1 MKSTYVINHFKFI
14 DNIVVSKRAEMLNI
28 INKYI
33 ENLSLSDALDIG
45 TTNDQDNKS
54 SNFLIRNIK
63 NIRLFK
69 SISNQKI
76 NLGFFSKILTKSITN
91 NFSEIE
97 IKNFKSD
104 LVLSNATLEHV
115 GNSNNQM
122 KMIKNVIDLTKKI
135 FIISTPNRFHPIDF
149 HTKIPFIHWLP
160 KKIHRFL
167 LNLIGLKYFS
177 KEENLN
183 LCSKKDLI
191 NMLKNYKNIKYKI

>member
-1 MKSTYVINHFKFI
+1 
-14 DNIVVSKRAEMLNI
+14 MLNI

-191 NMLKNYKNIKYKI
+191 NMLKNYKNIKYKIFHINLFYIKSNFLIIGEIIN

>member
-149 HTKIPFIHWLP
+149 HTK
-160 KKIHRFL
+160 FL
-167 LNLIGLKYFS
+167 LFTGCQKKYIDF
-177 KEENLN
+177 
-183 LCSKKDLI
+183 
-191 NMLKNYKNIKYKI
+191 Y